1 MALQQPI
8 DYSKD
13 IVSPFSSA
21 ISGAKAG
28 FSIAETI
35 REREAKRIAEERNR
49 QVLEIGN
56 AIRSN
61 PNATAEDYAKF
72 STMLPPEQ
80 AKSVR
85 EAWDMMNKDKQQNA
99 LNVSGQVFSALNSG
113 NKDVA
118 VSVLKQQAE
127 AARNTP
133 GQEKQAQYF
142 DTWAQISETNPEMAR
157 MNFGTTLSLFP
168 GGDKLIESAN
178 KIGEE
183 RRKEQLQPGEV
194 AKQAGELEKQAA
206 DLGLTKAQTNKVMVE
221 TNKLGVETSK
231 TALELEALKK
241 TGGIDP
247 AKNLESEDKLRKE
260 YNALTKE
267 YRDVQSAYQ
276 RIQLSE
282 DTAAGDI
289 ALIFNY
295 MKMLDPGSVVR
306 EGEFATAQNAAGI
319 PDRIRNAYNRAVDG
333 KRINEDQ
340 RKDYLSQS
348 RKLFSGAAKQE
359 EEVRNGYARIAKNYG
374 LNADNIFYSP
384 EGAEKPQPAAQGA
397 RVDYQQPA
405 QSTPA
410 ARPRTVTVDY

>member
-1 MALQQPI
+1 MAQQPI
-8 DYSKD
+8 DYSRD
-13 IVSPFSSA
+13 IVDPFSSA
-21 ISGAKAG
+21 IGGVKAG

-133 GQEKQAQYF
+133 GQEKQAKYF

-183 RRKEQLQPGEV
+183 RRKEQLQPGE
-194 AKQAGELEKQAA
+194 LEKQAA
-206 DLGLTKAQTNKVMVE
+206 DLGLTKEQTNKVMVE
-221 TNKLGVETSK
+221 TKKLGVETSK

-241 TGGIDP
+241 TGGVDP

-260 YNALTKE
+260 YNSLTKE

-276 RIQLSE
+276 RIQLAE
-282 DTAAGDI
+282 NTAAGDI

-306 EGEFATAQNAAGI
+306 ESEFATAQNAAGI
-319 PDRIRNAYNRAVDG
+319 PERIRNSYNRALSG
-333 KRINEDQ
+333 ERLSPSQ
-340 RKDYLSQS
+340 RKEFNSQAG
-348 RKLFSGAAKQE
+348 KLFSGAAKQE
-359 EEVRNGYARIAKNYG
+359 EGVRNGYARIAKNYG

-384 EGAEKPQPAAQGA
+384 EGAEKPQPTAQGT

-405 QSTPA
+405 QSAPTA
-410 ARPRTVTVDY
+410 KPRTVTVDY